1 MQLHNKA
8 NTSPD
13 ALLNKPTDSPV
24 VNPNLDSPYEQ
35 ENSRDFLPKQEAVV
49 PFIPESIP
57 DAPAKK
63 QPLFSARA
71 VVILLSVLGIGG
83 GLLALPSLTNCTNKA
98 IQAEAKQNI
107 GVLNRA
113 QQAYYLEFQTFT
125 NSLTDLGVGIN
136 PQSVNYNYSIRAT
149 KTSTIHYAIAR
160 NKTKKSYVGAVFL
173 VPATK
178 IDRKVDNKEI
188 RTVAFACEALRPGH
202 TIPTAPT
209 LEKGCGSDTKDLGIY
224 QKYQD

>member
-1 MQLHNKA
+1 MQLQNKA
-8 NTSPD
+8 NTSQD
-13 ALLNKPTDSPV
+13 ALLNEPTDSPV

-35 ENSRDFLPKQEAVV
+35 EKSRDFLPKQEAVV
-49 PFIPESIP
+49 PFERIP

-63 QPLFSARA
+63 QPSFSARA

-98 IQAEAKQNI
+98 VQAEAKQNI

-136 PQSVNYNYSIRAT
+136 PQSVNYDYSIHAT

-160 NKTKKSYVGAVFL
+160 NKTKRSYVGAVFL
-173 VPATK
+173 VPATQVNPK
-178 IDRKVDNKEI
+178 ADKKEI
-188 RTVAFACEALRPGH
+188 RTVTFACEALRPGH

-209 LEKGCGSDTKDLGIY
+209 LEKGCGSDTRDLGIS
-224 QKYQD
+224 KK

>member
-1 MQLHNKA
+1 MQLKNKA

-13 ALLNKPTDSPV
+13 ALLNHPTGSPL
-24 VNPNLDSPYEQ
+24 VNLNLDTPSQP
-35 ENSRDFLPKQEAVV
+35 ENSRDFLPKREAVV
-49 PFIPESIP
+49 PFIPEWIP
-57 DAPAKK
+57 DAPVKK
-63 QPLFSARA
+63 QRPFSARV

-98 IQAEAKQNI
+98 IQAEAKHNI

-113 QQAYYLEFQTFT
+113 QQAYYSEFQTFT
-125 NSLTDLGVGIN
+125 NSLIDLGVGIQ
-136 PQSVNYNYSIRAT
+136 PQSVNYDYTIRAT

-178 IDRKVDNKEI
+178 VDRKADKKEI
-188 RTVAFACEALRPGH
+188 LTVAFACEALRPGS

-209 LEKGCGSDTKDLGIY
+209 LEKGCGSDTRDLGIS
-224 QKYQD
+224 KK

>member
-1 MQLHNKA
+1 MQLKNKA

-13 ALLNKPTDSPV
+13 ALLNDPTDSPL
-24 VNPNLDSPYEQ
+24 VNPNLDTLSEQ
-35 ENSRDFLPKQEAVV
+35 DNSRDFLPKQETVV
-49 PFIPESIP
+49 PFMPEGIP
-57 DAPAKK
+57 DAPVKK
-63 QPLFSARA
+63 QRPFSAR
-71 VVILLSVLGIGG
+71 VVVTILGVLGIGG

-98 IQAEAKQNI
+98 VQAEAKHNI
-107 GVLNRA
+107 GTLNRA

-125 NSLTDLGVGIN
+125 NSLTDLGVNIK
-136 PQSVNYNYSIRAT
+136 PQSVNYDYSIRAT

-178 IDRKVDNKEI
+178 VDRKADKKEI
-188 RTVAFACEALRPGH
+188 LTVALACEALRPGS

-209 LEKGCGSDTKDLGIY
+209 LEKGCGSGTRDLGIS
-224 QKYQD
+224 KK